1 MASVEMES
9 FDPGQIDYSKCFVVT
24 SANVLNILGTDA
36 DWKIQYQAFKI
47 GLPQSPQAQ
56 LRGRANSDITSF
68 DAERGSGIRKRMLNF
83 LRGANLTGED
93 PVAPDSDELEKKFA
107 PNFEIGDTEDK
118 ELKTAAEKMAAFT
131 KKTYLWGMV
140 PSKVVCATGG
150 HLLAQLKYQDNGSRL
165 IRAVSL
171 AKLGD
176 FFSVRE
182 PGKRFA
188 RSDLEERF
196 NKMTQEEADALKA
209 AGTTI
214 EYAQVKGPC
223 IVYQPP
229 GYVASEMAISTACH
243 GVRIETMIHTPDA
256 PSLYKFARA
265 ITPEG
270 SAAAKAFEIL
280 ENHSAK
286 WKEVMGS

>member
-9 FDPGQIDYSKCFVVT
+9 FDLGQIDYSKCFVVT
-24 SANVLNILGTDA
+24 SANVLNILGTDP
-36 DWKIQYQAFKI
+36 DWKIQYGAFKI

-68 DAERGSGIRKRMLNF
+68 DADRGSGIRKRMLNF
-83 LRGANLTGED
+83 LRGANLTGEHLVD
-93 PVAPDSDELEKKFA
+93 PDSDELEKKFA
-107 PNFEIGDTEDK
+107 PNFEIGDIEDK
-118 ELKTAAEKMAAFT
+118 D
-131 KKTYLWGMV
+131 
-140 PSKVVCATGG
+140 VCATGG

-243 GVRIETMIHTPDA
+243 GVRIETMIHTPDT